1 MNKDAALAPSSH
13 QHLPSATAPSL
24 VPIVRVGAATSN
36 FGTYQPEAD
45 ICEGF
50 RDITRMHEK
59 QGARSTTVQRFQ
71 RPLGPRRGSAPGG
84 FTSRQSLAATGVCES
99 GTLVQVV

>member
-24 VPIVRVGAATSN
+24 VPIVRVGVATSN

-59 QGARSTTVQRFQ
+59 QGARSTRRF
-71 RPLGPRRGSAPGG
+71 RDSSGHLAHAEAVRLAVSRRDNP
-84 FTSRQSLAATGVCES
+84 SRRLAFAKVE
-99 GTLVQVV
+99 LWYR